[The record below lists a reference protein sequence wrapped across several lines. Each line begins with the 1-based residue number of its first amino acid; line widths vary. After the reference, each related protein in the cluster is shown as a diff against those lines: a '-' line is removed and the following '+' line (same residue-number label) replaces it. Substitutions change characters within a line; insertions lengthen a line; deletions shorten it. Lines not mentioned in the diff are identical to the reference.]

1 MMISG
6 IGFETAALFAK
17 EGAKVVCADVNE
29 AGAQKAVAKINQAV
43 GEGTALAVKVDVSK
57 EAEVKALVE
66 KAVDTYGK
74 RARLLISC
82 DETNN
87 TFLLIGKL
95 DIMFNNA
102 GIMHPEDDN
111 ALNTE
116 ERIW

>member
-1 MMISG
+1 MDRSG

-17 EGAKVVCADVNE
+17 EGAKVVCADLNE
-29 AGAQKAVAKINQAV
+29 AGAQKAVAKINQTV
-43 GEGTALAVKVDVSK
+43 GDGTAIAVKVDVSK
-57 EAEVKALVE
+57 EAEIQALVE

-74 RARLLISC
+74 EGACLYSLMGES
-82 DETNN
+82 N
-87 TFLLIGKL
+87 TYCFLGKL